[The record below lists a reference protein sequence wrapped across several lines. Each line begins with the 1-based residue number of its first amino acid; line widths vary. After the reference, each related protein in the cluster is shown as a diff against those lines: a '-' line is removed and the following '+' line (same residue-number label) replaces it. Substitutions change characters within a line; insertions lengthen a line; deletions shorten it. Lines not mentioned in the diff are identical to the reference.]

1 MRPLLPPATWLL
13 ALLLCSGSLTALA
26 AQTQPGIERVRQSLQ
41 VLLPGLQPDSIRAT
55 PVENLY
61 EVVIGSRLVYVSGDG
76 RYLIEGEIT
85 DLERQ
90 KNLTTPRL
98 NQVTLA
104 AIDAIGEQ
112 QMLIFEAQGETR
124 HTLTVFT
131 DIDSAYSR
139 KLQQQIGEYTGRG
152 IRVRYLFFPR
162 AGSGSASY
170 DKAVAVWCAPDRRQA
185 LEQAMAGEPVESPAC
200 ENPVEQ
206 HLALAGRLGV
216 SGAPVLV
223 LDSGDMLPGYVTAER
238 LFEVL
243 AKMEGL
249 KQVE

>member
-1 MRPLLPPATWLL
+1 MRRLLRPCTWLL
-13 ALLLCSGSLTALA
+13 ALLLCGGSLITLA

-41 VLLPGLQPDSIRAT
+41 VLLPGLRPDSIRET
-55 PVENLY
+55 PVGNLY

-90 KNLTTPRL
+90 KNLTAPRL

-162 AGSGSASY
+162 AGSSSASY
-170 DKAVAVWCAPDRRQA
+170 DKAVAVWCAPDRKQA
-185 LEQAMAGEPVESPAC
+185 LEQAMAGRPVESPAC

-206 HLALAGRLGV
+206 HLALARRLGV

-238 LFEVL
+238 LLEVL
-243 AKMEGL
+243 ARMESM